1 MIENILGILDLGIT
15 KECLL
20 DSLTDEIKNKSVEM
34 NVESFMDL
42 CMQCIST
49 WDKHNSM
56 ELFKQGEMLNCFTA
70 GFVSYFNK
78 GKTLEETIQKNV
90 KDEEKSY
97 TPDEIISMI
106 SEVIERK

>member
-1 MIENILGILDLGIT
+1 MIENILGIFDLGIT

-34 NVESFMDL
+34 NVESFIDL

-56 ELFKQGEMLNCFTA
+56 ELFKHCLLYTSKKLE
-70 GFVSYFNK
+70 YFSK
-78 GKTLEETIQKNV
+78 LC
-90 KDEEKSY
+90 
-97 TPDEIISMI
+97 
-106 SEVIERK
+106 